1 MRLENFQK
9 MKDLFESAKL
19 FGDSLIEHT
28 KTIKNSNGN
37 VDKHAFKFCKGSSD
51 RFNAATFKFYL
62 EAYRGNYGSSSCCS
76 NTVYRCS
83 NEELN
88 EAVTRYLNKNK
99 QQFLSGVADE
109 LKLMAQTAMI
119 EAEKEVAA
127 MQEALITVKSVS
139 EQKENTND

>member
-1 MRLENFQK
+1 MILENFQK

-19 FGDSLIEHT
+19 FGDSLTKHT
-28 KTIKNSNGN
+28 ETIKNSNGN
-37 VDKHAFKFCKGSSD
+37 VDKHGFLFCKGGSD
-51 RFNAATFKFYL
+51 RFNAAQFKFYL
-62 EAYRGNYGSSSCCS
+62 EAYRGIYGSSSCYS

-88 EAVTRYLNKNK
+88 EAVIRYLNKNK

-139 EQKENTND
+139 EQKENTNE